1 MPQPWM
7 GGGPRYTV
15 EALLKRP
22 DVMARAI
29 TELANLAE
37 QGFFTDVIFARG
49 TPEQVA
55 GGAALY
61 QRSESKFPD
70 RDPEE
75 VMPRANYPRT
85 GWTAELFAA
94 AVHKYGLEVPI
105 PDEARRRNALD
116 QVQKAQVLLA
126 NAVVR
131 FVDTLTSDLI
141 MSDSDVLD
149 VPGGDWGDKTY
160 DKIPDIASARAAIAN
175 QNLGYVADTAI
186 VHINQDLQLITDKN
200 IRDALPRENNAVSSV
215 LTGRPVPLLGLRRII
230 ATPNIPEDTVL
241 ILAAKLGGT
250 VADEAPIP
258 DENYTTYQA
267 GQTGYGDSFA
277 PVYLKRYREENA
289 DETIVRAARFPAMWL
304 TDPKAIVRLDVSGGS

>member
-1 MPQPWM
+1 MAQPWP

-15 EALLKRP
+15 EALLKTPRII
-22 DVMARAI
+22 ARAV

-37 QGFFTDVIFARG
+37 QGFFTDTIFARG

-61 QRSESKFPD
+61 QRSENKFPD
-70 RDPEE
+70 RDVEE
-75 VMPRANYPRT
+75 VMPRSNYPRT

-116 QVQKAQVLLA
+116 QMQRAQVLLA

-131 FVDTLTSDLI
+131 FVDTLAADLI
-141 MSDSDVLD
+141 MNDPDVLD
-149 VPGGDWGDKTY
+149 VPGGDWSDANH
-160 DKIPDIASARAAIAN
+160 DKIADIAAARAAIAN

-186 VHINQDLQLITDKN
+186 VHTNQDLQLITDKL

-215 LTGRPVPLLGLRRII
+215 LTGRPVPLLGLQRII
-230 ATPNIPEDTVL
+230 ASPNVPEDTVL

-258 DENYTTYQA
+258 DENYQTYQA

-277 PVYLKRYREENA
+277 PVYVKSYRQENA
-289 DETIVRAARFPAMWL
+289 DETIVRAARFPALWL
-304 TDPKAIVRLDVSGGS
+304 TDPAAICRLDVSGGS